1 MNVCPPVSDHIESE
15 GFDREQH
22 ADIHPEWNPDIRNVV
37 NTRKHTKYYCTCFL
51 LLQIKELQNKYK
63 K

>member
-1 MNVCPPVSDHIESE
+1 MNVCPPVSDHVESE

-37 NTRKHTKYYCTCFL
+37 NTR
-51 LLQIKELQNKYK
+51 
-63 K
+63 